1 MNDTSVFQGGATM
14 FIHETS
20 HAQLA
25 AGWQKLSVDEM
36 AATMQS
42 MHAAGVRTTQDN
54 LRQRGYSEDDISR
67 FGLRAAHLARARA
80 SIQAVS
86 A

>member
-1 MNDTSVFQGGATM
+1 M

-20 HAQLA
+20 HEQLA

-67 FGLRAAHLARARA
+67 FGLRAAHLARQRNAISGA
-80 SIQAVS
+80 L
-86 A
+86 

>member
-1 MNDTSVFQGGATM
+1 M
-14 FIHETS
+14 FILETVN
-20 HAQLA
+20 AQST

-42 MHAAGVRTTQDN
+42 MHAAGVRTTQYN
-54 LRQRGYSEDDISR
+54 LRQRGYSEDEISR
-67 FGLRAAHLARARA
+67 FGLRAAHLARTRA
-80 SIQAVS
+80 ALLAVS

>member
-1 MNDTSVFQGGATM
+1 MIILEALN
-14 FIHETS
+14 
-20 HAQLA
+20 AQSA
-25 AGWQKLSVDEM
+25 PGWQKLSVDEM

-42 MHAAGVRTTQDN
+42 MHAAGERTTQEN
-54 LRQRGYSEDDISR
+54 LRLRGYSKDDISR

-80 SIQAVS
+80 AMLSVS